1 VKPRLSGRAPSGRLA
16 VAATAASV
24 LAIAVLAGM
33 RPSPFVPPHPV
44 GGGPVGPFAAMAQAV
59 GLDRLS
65 ATTAA
70 VTGLVVM
77 GLAVLAFLLALREA
91 WRGRVSVRGAVA
103 LAVAFQVAMLLVP
116 VLLSRDVYSYAMYGR
131 IAGVYHAN
139 PYVATPIDF
148 RHDALFPVVGPV
160 WRREP
165 SVYGP
170 AFTMLSAVLAR
181 VVSSPAGLAWAFKLL
196 AAGAGVGT
204 VFLIARVA
212 GRLAPGR
219 AAFAV
224 GLFGWNPVVVAYGAG
239 GGHNDLIV
247 ALFVAGALAAL
258 VGPRRE
264 DPQAPSGD
272 GAAPR
277 ERPWAALVAVALLTL
292 ATLVKVSA
300 APALLLSV
308 VGTVGARPRGRR
320 LPLLAAE
327 AAVVLVLVVGFAAP
341 YWQTTNPTLGIA
353 SLATHRG
360 WVTPTRLLLATL
372 GGIGENLWGAAGRT
386 AVEAVVRVAM
396 TGVAVT
402 GLGLVALAVWRR
414 ALGDGPLPRSSAA
427 DGAAWGW
434 AFLVFVLASPVLLPW
449 YVAWVFPVAWLL
461 PRTERWAVVGL
472 SAVLAL
478 SHSIAQPGLVPSL
491 YSRVLLLGHDV
502 IGPVL
507 LAILVWTTVRLVRA
521 FRTRA
526 RLEDA
531 ALLPAGRPP
540 SQQVAARSHAG

>member
-1 VKPRLSGRAPSGRLA
+1 MNPRRSGRAPSGRLA
-16 VAATAASV
+16 VAGTAASV
-24 LAIAVLAGM
+24 VAIAVVSGM
-33 RPSPFVPPHPV
+33 RPSPFVPPHPA
-44 GGGPVGPFAAMAQAV
+44 GGGPAGPLAGVARAV

-65 ATTAA
+65 ATAAA
-70 VTGLVVM
+70 VTGMVVM

-116 VLLSRDVYSYAMYGR
+116 VLLSRDVYSYALYGR

-139 PYVATPIDF
+139 PYVATPADF

-160 WRREP
+160 WRGTP

-196 AAGAGVGT
+196 AVAAGIGT
-204 VFLIARVA
+204 VLLIARVA

-224 GLFGWNPVVVAYGAG
+224 ALFGWNPVVVAYGAG
-239 GGHNDLIV
+239 GGHNDLLV
-247 ALFVAGALAAL
+247 ALLVAGAMLAL
-258 VGPRRE
+258 VGPRPEERR
-264 DPQAPSGD
+264 AASGRD
-272 GAAPR
+272 GAGAWRWSP
-277 ERPWAALVAVALLTL
+277 LVAVALLTL

-300 APALLLSV
+300 APALLLAV

-327 AAVVLVLVVGFAAP
+327 AAVVLVLVVAFAAP

-360 WVTPTRLLLATL
+360 WITPTRLLLATL

-396 TGVAVT
+396 TGLAVA

-414 ALGDGPLPRSSAA
+414 AVGADPFPRSPVA

-449 YVAWVFPVAWLL
+449 YVAWVFPAAWLL
-461 PRTERWAVVGL
+461 PGTERWAVVAL

-478 SHSIAQPGLVPSL
+478 SHSISQPGLVLSL
-491 YSRVLLLGHDV
+491 YGKVLLVGHDV
-502 IGPVL
+502 VGPVL
-507 LAILVWTTVRLVRA
+507 LAILVWTMVRLVRTV
-521 FRTRA
+521 RTRA
-526 RLEDA
+526 PLEDP
-531 ALLPAGRPP
+531 ALLPAGPPP
-540 SQQVAARSHAG
+540 SHQVAARSHAG